1 MIRFLKYI
9 IAVLTVTMTVGC
21 SVAESKTTTNI
32 SGVVD
37 FGDPNAKQ
45 FANRL
50 KSLASNKNSDQ
61 VVNITQFGDS
71 HTAADFFTGE
81 FRTLMQQKYGNA
93 GIGWITPT
101 AIKGQNHTA
110 VSWKS
115 SNWNILSSR
124 TLSDLDFPMGG
135 FIAKPS
141 RTPAIIEIVPNALR
155 NKDWQIKLT
164 FKTLKDSPKSLGLY
178 DNNNRKINFNYIP
191 KNNVWQTISVISQ
204 MPLVIKS
211 QSDIELGG
219 IWLTRYN
226 KSGVIVSAIATNGAK
241 QTIWQ
246 KWSPNWFRELASSQS
261 DLVILEYGTN
271 ESFDETLDANVYR
284 KNLVSN
290 IRQIRKTLPKAAILL
305 ISPPDTM
312 ANEKEAPKSFSRIK
326 NIQRQVAKTERT
338 LFWDWQQAMGGNF
351 AIKQWKQRGLARADL
366 VHQTLQG
373 YKESARIF
381 YTDLNE
387 FVRKK

>member
-191 KNNVWQTISVISQ
+191 KNNVWQTISVVSQ